1 MMPQHR
7 SATFPGFKMANEG
20 ERAEEKAGGSGEKP
34 PLSEEAA
41 SRQSLLADPEA
52 EERQSIEQRF
62 RELARQW
69 KDGTRYTSST
79 TDMVMH
85 PAYQQ
90 IIGMGR
96 DALPLLFAALRHKPD
111 HWFWALKAITG
122 EDPVVPAD
130 RGKVRRMAQAWLDW
144 AERQG
149 Y

>member
-1 MMPQHR
+1 M
-7 SATFPGFKMANEG
+7 STEDA
-20 ERAEEKAGGSGEKP
+20 RAEEKAGGSGEKP
-34 PLSEEAA
+34 LLSEEVAPP
-41 SRQSLLADPEA
+41 RQALVADPEA
-52 EERQSIEQRF
+52 EERQSTEQRF

-69 KDGTRYTSST
+69 KEETQYTSST
-79 TDMVMH
+79 TEMVMH

-96 DALPLLFAALRHKPD
+96 EALPLLFTALRQKPD

-130 RGKVRRMAQAWLDW
+130 RGKIRRMAQAWLDW
-144 AERQG
+144 AERRG

>member
-1 MMPQHR
+1 MPAASVSNRIGFQM
-7 SATFPGFKMANEG
+7 ATEDA
-20 ERAEEKAGGSGEKP
+20 RAEEKAGSSGEKP

-41 SRQSLLADPEA
+41 PPRQALVADPEA
-52 EERQSIEQRF
+52 DERQSTEQRF
-62 RELARQW
+62 RELSRQW
-69 KDGTRYTSST
+69 KEETQYTSST

-96 DALPLLFAALRHKPD
+96 DVLPLLFAALRHKPD

-122 EDPVVPAD
+122 EDPVAPGD
-130 RGKVRRMAQAWLDW
+130 RGKVRLMAQAWLDW